1 MLKRLHLRQCYE
13 AKGEEQMLRIYRH
26 KTQTHAHTHS
36 KYEKQKNQ
44 MLDYVA
50 LSKCPSANAMLTI
63 RKASQTEPSQ
73 ANPLFVNL
81 NANYMRQPTLCGLF
95 TCN

>member
-26 KTQTHAHTHS
+26 ENPNTHTHS
-36 KYEKQKNQ
+36 KYEKQRNQ

-63 RKASQTEPSQ
+63 RKQ
-73 ANPLFVNL
+73 AKPNQVKPIHCL
-81 NANYMRQPTLCGLF
+81 
-95 TCN
+95 